1 MSTTGARRVE
11 MNKSTAGRS
20 LLYWIWVRDSL
31 PVHLSNHLVQWS
43 DGQVV
48 LLGQVVAPLDAEQ
61 TQLNDVRFFQPPL
74 DIYD

>member
-1 MSTTGARRVE
+1 MSTRGARGIV
-11 MNKSTAGRS
+11 MNKSTVGRS
-20 LLYWIWVRDSL
+20 LLYSTWVRDPV

-61 TQLNDVRFFQPPL
+61 TQLKDVRFFQPPL